1 MSDRMVEIRR
11 STEWVE
17 QPWEI
22 KLLTLEELAE
32 SKGYVLIVDQ
42 RWQPRWLFT
51 ADLQITINEAGRED
65 KEFFNSPR
73 KIQPYSAASSSSFVS
88 RHCHFFEVTEDM
100 ADMILLDFFKYQHW
114 PVGLMRALGKCQ
126 QEKEVQ
132 NG

>member
-22 KLLTLEELAE
+22 KLLTLEQLAE
-32 SKGYVLIVDQ
+32 SKGYLLIVDH

-51 ADLQITINEAGRED
+51 ADIEICINEEGRESQS
-65 KEFFNSPR
+65 FLNVPR
-73 KIQPYSAASSSSFVS
+73 RIQPYSAATNSVYILK
-88 RHCHFFEVTEDM
+88 HCHFFELAEEM

-114 PVGLMRALGKCQ
+114 PVGLMRALGKCR
-126 QEKEVQ
+126 QEQGVA
-132 NG
+132 NV